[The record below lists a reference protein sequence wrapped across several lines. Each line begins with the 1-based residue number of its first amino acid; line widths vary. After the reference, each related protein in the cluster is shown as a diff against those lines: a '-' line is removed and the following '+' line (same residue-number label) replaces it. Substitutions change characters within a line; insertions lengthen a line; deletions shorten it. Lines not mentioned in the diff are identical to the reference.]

1 MAAWLRVLANPK
13 VVKRFF
19 KTKAGK
25 KVILKYGKML
35 LESRMIRGM
44 IDRFLR
50 KNNATL
56 RNNKG
61 YRKLEKEYEKLQQ
74 RVAELEKKLNATNEN
89 NQDLETLTF
98 SLGRAV
104 VEMQQLLKK
113 MQAEYQQEIR
123 KVSVL
128 QYAQKLR

>member
-50 KNNATL
+50 KNNAAL
-56 RNNKG
+56 RNNKE

-89 NQDLETLTF
+89 KQDLETLTF

-123 KVSVL
+123 KASVL

>member
-1 MAAWLRVLANPK
+1 MATWVRVLANPK
-13 VVKRFF
+13 VLKRFF
-19 KTKAGK
+19 KSKAGK
-25 KVILKYGKML
+25 KVLFKYGKML
-35 LESRMIRGM
+35 VKSKMIRGM

-56 RNNKG
+56 RNNKE
-61 YRKLEKEYEKLQQ
+61 YKKLEKEYESLQQ
-74 RVAELEKKLNATNEN
+74 RVDGLEKKLNATNEN
-89 NQDLETLTF
+89 KQELETLAFT
-98 SLGRAV
+98 LGRAV
-104 VEMQQLLKK
+104 VEMQQLLEK

>member
-50 KNNATL
+50 KNNVAL
-56 RNNKG
+56 RNNKE

-89 NQDLETLTF
+89 KQDLETLTF
-98 SLGRAV
+98 SLGRVV